1 MRPVHSDLTS
11 PLSVGDCTS
20 PELEQ
25 PRWKLTPARIS
36 TASDI
41 LLVSKSDLA
50 RKFGRGNEAE
60 KTAQGL
66 IDATNRALMPKAK
79 RASEMGKTDEVRIEG
94 TPFSCRVGGI
104 TEIVG
109 ER

>member
-1 MRPVHSDLTS
+1 M
-11 PLSVGDCTS
+11 
-20 PELEQ
+20 
-25 PRWKLTPARIS
+25 
-36 TASDI
+36 
-41 LLVSKSDLA
+41 SKSDLA
-50 RKFGRGNEAE
+50 RKFGRGIDAE

-66 IDATNRALMPKAK
+66 IDAANKALMPKARK
-79 RASEMGKTDEVRIEG
+79 ASEMPKPDEVRIEG

>member
-1 MRPVHSDLTS
+1 MVNELTA
-11 PLSVGDCTS
+11 
-20 PELEQ
+20 
-25 PRWKLTPARIS
+25 ARIS

-50 RKFGRGNEAE
+50 RKFGRGIEADR
-60 KTAQGL
+60 TAQGL

-79 RASEMGKTDEVRIEG
+79 RASEMQPPDEVRIEG
-94 TPFSCRVGGI
+94 TPFVCRVGEI